1 MATLYLEAPDE
12 RPRAVRLMRPVTT
25 VGASEDNDIRVDT
38 ADLQPTHAQ
47 VSRDGDD
54 FLIVGML
61 RDMTINGRREKK
73 KTLDDKDIIRIGRLK
88 MTFFARE
95 EDVPKPPPVFK
106 SAQAGVPQAATV
118 EVKSAYKR
126 VHEFSIKLLENAST
140 ESLVDTILDS
150 LIELTGAD
158 KGFLVLLEDDPS
170 GAEGRHPVVRAAR
183 NVEQSNV
190 QRSLDLLSD
199 SILAK
204 VIETKRPV
212 IVADALADEQWSAS
226 ESIVHLGLHSV
237 MCSPLLKR
245 GELLGLLY
253 VGNNRVTN
261 LFDDAAMDVM
271 SVFSAQASLLLSQA
285 QRIDELHEQKSA
297 LEDKLEDLRFGSIVG
312 ACDSMKDVYKRVR
325 KVATA
330 DISVLITGETGTGK
344 ELIAK
349 EIHENSPRKRGP
361 FVVINC
367 GAIPENL
374 LESELFGH
382 VRGAFTGA
390 VATKAG
396 RFQAANGGTLFLDE
410 IGEMPLSLQVK
421 LLRALQEHVVSRVGD
436 TKTEPVDIRVVAAT
450 NRILEQEIKSG
461 RFREDLYY
469 RLNVVN
475 VALPPLRDRDDDLE
489 ILAKYF
495 LSRAAE
501 EHNRRVRGFSK
512 SCLIAMKKYAWPGN
526 VRELENRIKKAV
538 VLAEKTLIVADD
550 LDLREE
556 DVEEILSL
564 ADAKERFQTRYIN
577 KVLEMNAGNR
587 TKTARDLGVDPRTVF
602 RHLEKQ
608 TSSIPPEDGKEGLTV
623 GPGDDRPPRL

>member
-1 MATLYLEAPDE
+1 MASLYLEAPDE
-12 RPRAVRLMRPVTT
+12 RPRAVRLIRPVTT
-25 VGASEDNDIRVDT
+25 IGASEDNDIRVTT
-38 ADLQPTHAQ
+38 AELQPTHAQ
-47 VSRDGDD
+47 VSKDGDD
-54 FLIVGML
+54 YLIVGML

-73 KTLDDKDIIRIGRLK
+73 KTLDDKDIIRIGGLK
-88 MTFFARE
+88 MTYFVSE
-95 EDVPKPPPVFK
+95 DDVPKPPPVFK
-106 SAQAGVPQAATV
+106 SAEAGQPQAATV

-150 LIELTGAD
+150 LVELTSAD
-158 KGFLVLLEDDPS
+158 KGFLVLLED
-170 GAEGRHPVVRAAR
+170 EHPVVRAAR
-183 NVEQSNV
+183 NVERANIQH
-190 QRSLDLLSD
+190 SLDQLSD

-204 VIETKRPV
+204 VIETKKPV
-212 IVADALADEQWSAS
+212 VVADALADEQWSAS

-237 MCSPLLKR
+237 MCSPLLAR

-253 VGNNRVTN
+253 VGNNRITN

-285 QRIDELHEQKSA
+285 QRIDELHEEKTA
-297 LEDKLEDLRFGSIVG
+297 LEDKLEDLRFGTIVG
-312 ACDSMKDVYKRVR
+312 ACNSMREVFKRVR

-349 EIHENSPRKRGP
+349 EIHENSRRKKGP

-390 VATKAG
+390 VANKIG

-410 IGEMPLSLQVK
+410 IGEMPLPLQVK
-421 LLRALQEHVVSRVGD
+421 LLRALQEHVVQRVGD
-436 TKTEPVDIRVVAAT
+436 ATTEPVDIRVVAAT
-450 NRILEQEIKSG
+450 NRVLEDEIKAG

-469 RLNVVN
+469 RLNVVGI
-475 VALPPLRDRDDDLE
+475 ALPPLRARDDDLD

-495 LSRAAE
+495 LARASD
-501 EHNRRVRGFSK
+501 EHGRRVKGFSK
-512 SCLIAMKKYAWPGN
+512 SCLVAIKKYRWPGN

-538 VLAEKTLIVADD
+538 VLADKSLITADD

-556 DVEEILSL
+556 DVEEVLPL
-564 ADAKERFQTRYIN
+564 ADAKERFQARYIN
-577 KVLEMNAGNR
+577 RVLDLNGGNR
-587 TKTARDLGVDPRTVF
+587 TKTARDLGVDPRTIF

-608 TSSIPPEDGKEGLTV
+608 SAVIPPEDGSEGLTV